1 MAGPLAALRPPS
13 EPALLKAKCSSRARP
28 RKEPRGPAARS
39 RTQGEARRGEPEQAT
54 RTRWRSLREGGR
66 CERMRRSWEGAS
78 GPSEPR
84 ASVGRREA
92 RAPPA
97 AGWRVRGPAVQGGRS
112 GERGPGTAV
121 RRRQATGIP
130 ALGLQAGSKLEAR
143 VGQTAARTQARSGP
157 RHLPRAPGAMQ
168 QLRGTRPAL
177 PSPQLPLPRGAAS
190 RTQSLS
196 GKGFGRKNSPVL
208 GSAAAT
214 GAALPSPWSPPSRVA
229 TGARPAH
236 TAQHAAAPATPP
248 PARPRQQPRPLPA
261 GVRAAW
267 PMEKRHEERRRRGA
281 GDCGGGGTTHPWV
294 SASDLAK
301 RLGPGFQNR
310 RD

>member
-13 EPALLKAKCSSRARP
+13 EPALLRAKCSSHARP

-39 RTQGEARRGEPEQAT
+39 RTQGGEARRGEPEQAT

-78 GPSEPR
+78 GPREPR

-112 GERGPGTAV
+112 EERGPGTAV

-130 ALGLQAGSKLEAR
+130 ALRMQPGSKLEAR

-168 QLRGTRPAL
+168 QLRRTRPAL

-196 GKGFGRKNSPVL
+196 GKGFGSEELTGPRL
-208 GSAAAT
+208 RRRHRGSAPKSMVPAEPSCYGRPPRAHGTARSDTRDTTSGPATAA
-214 GAALPSPWSPPSRVA
+214 
-229 TGARPAH
+229 
-236 TAQHAAAPATPP
+236 ATPP
-248 PARPRQQPRPLPA
+248 P
-261 GVRAAW
+261 
-267 PMEKRHEERRRRGA
+267 
-281 GDCGGGGTTHPWV
+281 GGGPSSVANGE
-294 SASDLAK
+294 AA
-301 RLGPGFQNR
+301 
-310 RD
+310 